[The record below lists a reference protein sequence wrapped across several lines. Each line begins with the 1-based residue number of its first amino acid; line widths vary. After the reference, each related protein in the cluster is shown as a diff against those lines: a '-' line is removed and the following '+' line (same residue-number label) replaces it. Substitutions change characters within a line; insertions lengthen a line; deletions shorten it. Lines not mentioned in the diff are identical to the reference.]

1 MPTAMPLDAIPIW
14 GVLLLT
20 VALILLAEECGYR
33 FGRFRGKQERRE
45 SEPRVGGMVGA
56 ELSLLAFLLAFTFG
70 MAGSRFEDRRQVIL
84 DESNAIGTTYL
95 RAAMIPEPQST
106 EVRRLLRE
114 YVDVRI
120 AGVQGGSLDQA
131 IRRSEVLHGELWAAA
146 VAVAEKDQRSVPIGL
161 FISSLNETIDLH
173 AKRLQAGLR
182 SRIPLPVW
190 IVLFGVAVSSFLA
203 VGYHG
208 GLTRTARSPAVY
220 LVVLTFAAVMWL
232 IVDLDR
238 PGEGILTASQQPM
251 IELRKSMEPPPAH

>member
-1 MPTAMPLDAIPIW
+1 MPNAMPLDAIPIW
-14 GVLLLT
+14 GVLV
-20 VALILLAEECGYR
+20 VAVVVILLAEECGYR
-33 FGRFRGKQERRE
+33 FGLFRGKQERKE

-70 MAGSRFEDRRQVIL
+70 MAGSRFEDRRQVVL

-95 RAAMIPEPQST
+95 RSAMIPEPQST
-106 EVRRLLRE
+106 EIRRLLRE

-120 AGVQGGSLDQA
+120 AGVQGGSLEQA
-131 IRRSEVLHGELWAAA
+131 IRRSEALHGELWAAA
-146 VAVAEKDQRSVPIGL
+146 VAVAEKDQRSVPTGL

-182 SRIPLPVW
+182 SRIPPPVW

-238 PGEGILTASQQPM
+238 PGEGILKVSQQPM
-251 IELRKSMEPPPAH
+251 IELRKSMEPPSSQ

>member
-1 MPTAMPLDAIPIW
+1 MPNAMPLDAIPIW
-14 GVLLLT
+14 GVL
-20 VALILLAEECGYR
+20 VIAVVVILLAEECGYR
-33 FGRFRGKQERRE
+33 FGCFRGRQEQRE

-56 ELSLLAFLLAFTFG
+56 ELSLLA

-95 RAAMIPEPQST
+95 RSAMIPEPQST

-114 YVDVRI
+114 YVEVRL
-120 AGVQGGSLDQA
+120 AGVQGGSLEQA
-131 IRRSEVLHGELWAAA
+131 IRRSEALHGELWAAA
-146 VAVAEKDQRSVPIGL
+146 VAAAEKDQRSVPTGL

-238 PGEGILTASQQPM
+238 PGGILQVSQQPM
-251 IELRKSMEPPPAH
+251 IELRKSMEPPSSQ